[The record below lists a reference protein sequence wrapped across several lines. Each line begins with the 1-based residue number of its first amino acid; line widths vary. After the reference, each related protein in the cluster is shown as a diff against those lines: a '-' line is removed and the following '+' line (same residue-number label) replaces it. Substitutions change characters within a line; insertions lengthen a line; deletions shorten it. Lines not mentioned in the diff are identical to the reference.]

1 MKIKTFDISYLHDT
15 KDALKSAFYY
25 ENSNDVFN
33 EWKFAETLLRS
44 DGYLPEL
51 CVIALNGE
59 NVVGY
64 NALTKAK
71 IESSS
76 GLALGPLGVR
86 KEYQNKGIGS
96 ALVEECIKRAEK
108 FGFSW
113 IALLGEDYYSRFGFE
128 SGKNYEITVSE
139 NEFDNDHLQIL
150 FLDRSIKDKISGKL
164 VYCDAFY
171 DPAGNLLQ
179 PILSNGQEF
188 FFTFELYNVK

>member
-1 MKIKTFDISYLHDT
+1 MKIMTFEFAYLHDT
-15 KDALKSAFYY
+15 KDALKSAFYH

-33 EWKFAETLLRS
+33 EWEFAERLLKS

-51 CVIALNGE
+51 CVIALDGE

-64 NALTKAK
+64 NVLTRAK
-71 IESSS
+71 IGSSS

-86 KEYQNKGIGS
+86 KEYQNAGIGS

-113 IALLGEDYYSRFGFE
+113 IALLGGDYYSRFGFE
-128 SGKNYEITVSE
+128 SGKNYGITVSE
-139 NEFDNDHLQIL
+139 NEFDNEHLQIL
-150 FLDRSIKDKISGKL
+150 FLDKSIKNKISGKL

-171 DPAGNLLQ
+171 DSAGNLL
-179 PILSNGQEF
+179 
-188 FFTFELYNVK
+188 